1 MSLKNFIFSRAF
13 FKNLGLALVSIVAVL
28 MITMIWM
35 NFYTRHGQAK
45 TVPDFTGLTLEET
58 ELTANENKMRFQ
70 IIDSV
75 YTNIVPRGCIADQ
88 TPKPG
93 FKVKKWRNILL
104 TINAFNPEMVAMPN
118 LIDLPKRQA
127 LALIGSYGLDTGT
140 LHYIPDLGLDVVIR
154 QLHNGKQVHE
164 NDSLPKGSVID
175 LVLGKGLSNQKN
187 LVPYIIGMKLNQAKN
202 KILDA
207 SFNLAAYTYDNTVMT
222 SKDTT
227 NAFVF
232 KQVPEFRDGATLPL
246 GSVIYLWL
254 TTDSVKLT
262 FPTDTIRA
270 GVVNP
275 TN

>member
-1 MSLKNFIFSRAF
+1 MSLKNFIFSKTF
-13 FKNLGLALVSIVAVL
+13 IKSLGLAFLFIVAVI
-28 MITMIWM
+28 MITLIWM

-45 TVPDFTGLTLEET
+45 AVPDFTGLTLQET
-58 ELTANENKMRFQ
+58 AAMARASKMRFQ

-75 YTNIVPRGCIADQ
+75 YTNIVPRGCVAEQ

-127 LALIGSYGLDTGT
+127 LALIGSSGLDTGT
-140 LHYIPDLGLDVVIR
+140 LQYIPDLAIDVVR
-154 QLHNGKQVHE
+154 KQLHNGKIVHE

-175 LVLGKGLSNQKN
+175 LVLGKGLSNQRN
-187 LVPYIIGMKLNQAKN
+187 PVPFMIGMKLNQAKN

-207 SFNLAAYTYDNTVMT
+207 SFNLGTFTYDNTVMT

-232 KQVPEFRDGATLPL
+232 KQNPEFRDGATLPL

-254 TTDSVKLT
+254 TTDSAKLT
-262 FPTDTIRA
+262 VPSDTIYAA
-270 GVVNP
+270 GLNA